1 MGESV
6 RDGRLWAAVVDW
18 LADAGVGEAAA
29 VDMAEL
35 LDSASG
41 PPVIAV
47 RGPAGIGAKQVAAS
61 LRRHPTAR
69 GRWRILADEGPAPRV
84 DADAVVTLSHD
95 PGAVA
100 RSGEVVVHPRG
111 RAGRGISP
119 DDAADPGGPAV
130 SEVIA
135 AVAELTSPTVLA
147 RVRSGR
153 LERGVARIAVAHP
166 VVRDELEDLL
176 WP

>member
-41 PPVIAV
+41 PPIIAV
-47 RGPAGIGAKQVAAS
+47 RGPAGIGAKGVAAS
-61 LRRHPTAR
+61 LRRYPTAR

-95 PGAVA
+95 PGTVA
-100 RSGEVVVHPRG
+100 RPGEVVVHPRG
-111 RAGRGISP
+111 RAGRGISL

-147 RVRSGR
+147 QVRSGR

-166 VVRDELEDLL
+166 VVRDEMEDLL

>member
-1 MGESV
+1 M
-6 RDGRLWAAVVDW
+6 
-18 LADAGVGEAAA
+18 
-29 VDMAEL
+29 
-35 LDSASG
+35 
-41 PPVIAV
+41 
-47 RGPAGIGAKQVAAS
+47 
-61 LRRHPTAR
+61 
-69 GRWRILADEGPAPRV
+69 
-84 DADAVVTLSHD
+84 
-95 PGAVA
+95 
-100 RSGEVVVHPRG
+100 
-111 RAGRGISP
+111 
-119 DDAADPGGPAV
+119 